1 MQEQHVFGISSL
13 DNLTRAA
20 SIKPKLPSA
29 RSCFAF
35 RADARTMCERESS
48 SEVEGVEG
56 SGDDSLECM
65 STWSAGIIEITD
77 VDL

>member
-1 MQEQHVFGISSL
+1 
-13 DNLTRAA
+13 
-20 SIKPKLPSA
+20 
-29 RSCFAF
+29 
-35 RADARTMCERESS
+35 MCERESS